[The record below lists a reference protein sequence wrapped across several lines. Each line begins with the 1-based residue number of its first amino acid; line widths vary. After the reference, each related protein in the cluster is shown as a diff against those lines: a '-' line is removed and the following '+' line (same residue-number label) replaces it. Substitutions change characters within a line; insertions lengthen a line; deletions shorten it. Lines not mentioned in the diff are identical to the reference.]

1 MEGSTGTPRHATVP
15 TDPTGTKGGPMG
27 LNELSGVL
35 WRERQLLELLLF
47 KLEEEQLILTSG
59 RTQWLG
65 HATRE
70 VESVLDQIRTAELG
84 RSIEADE
91 AAREV
96 GLPEGSGLR
105 AIAQAAPNPWNTLLG
120 EHHAAFV
127 DLTDQ
132 INQLAQGNREL
143 LSASH
148 RATRETLLSL
158 QETVDTYDPHGTAA
172 TAVAGASHLFDQA
185 L

>member
-1 MEGSTGTPRHATVP
+1 
-15 TDPTGTKGGPMG
+15 MG

-84 RSIEADE
+84 RAMEADE

-96 GLPEGSGLR
+96 GVPAGSGLR
-105 AIAQAAPNPWNTLLG
+105 AIANAARAPWDDLLA

-127 DLTDQ
+127 SLTDQ
-132 INQLAQGNREL
+132 INSLAQGNREL

-158 QETVDTYDPHGTAA
+158 QETVDTYDPKGVPSQQSSAA
-172 TAVAGASHLFDQA
+172 QLIDRA

>member
-1 MEGSTGTPRHATVP
+1 MS
-15 TDPTGTKGGPMG
+15 

-84 RSIEADE
+84 RAMEADE
-91 AAREV
+91 AARQIGV
-96 GLPEGSGLR
+96 PEGCGLR
-105 AIAQAAPNPWNTLLG
+105 TIAEAAPAPWNDLLV
-120 EHHAAFV
+120 EHHSAFV
-127 DLTDQ
+127 SLTDQ
-132 INQLAQGNREL
+132 INELAQGNREL

-158 QETVDTYDPHGTAA
+158 QETVDTYDPRGGAA
-172 TAVAGASHLFDQA
+172 SAVAGGSHLLDRA

>member
-1 MEGSTGTPRHATVP
+1 
-15 TDPTGTKGGPMG
+15 MG

-70 VESVLDQIRTAELG
+70 VEGVLDQIRVAELG
-84 RSIEADE
+84 RSVEADG
-91 AAREV
+91 AARDL
-96 GLPEGSGLR
+96 GLDPGSGLLAMAAR
-105 AIAQAAPNPWNTLLG
+105 AGSPWDELMR

-132 INQLAQGNREL
+132 INQLAQSNKEL
-143 LSASH
+143 LSSSH
-148 RATRETLLSL
+148 RATQETLMSL
-158 QETVDTYDPHGTAA
+158 QDTVRTYDVHGEASAA
-172 TAVAGASHLFDQA
+172 SGSVQLLDRA

>member
-1 MEGSTGTPRHATVP
+1 
-15 TDPTGTKGGPMG
+15 MG

-84 RSIEADE
+84 RAMEAD
-91 AAREV
+91 AAASEV
-96 GLPEGSGLR
+96 GVPIGSGLR
-105 AIAQAAPNPWNTLLG
+105 AIADAAPNPWNTLLAD
-120 EHHAAFV
+120 HHAAFV
-127 DLTDQ
+127 TLTDQ
-132 INQLAQGNREL
+132 INSLAGANREL

-158 QETVDTYDPHGTAA
+158 QETVDTYDPRGAA
-172 TAVAGASHLFDQA
+172 TASAAGARLLDRA

>member
-1 MEGSTGTPRHATVP
+1 
-15 TDPTGTKGGPMG
+15 MG

-70 VESVLDQIRTAELG
+70 VESVLEQVRAVELG
-84 RSIEADE
+84 RSVEAQN
-91 AAREV
+91 AAV
-96 GLPEGSGLR
+96 ALGLPEGSSLLALADR
-105 AIAQAAPNPWNTLLG
+105 APGPWNALLR
-120 EHHAAFV
+120 EHHEAFV
-127 DLTDQ
+127 DLTHQ
-132 INQLAQGNREL
+132 IRVLADANREL
-143 LSASH
+143 LSSSH
-148 RATRETLLSL
+148 RATQETLMSL
-158 QETVDTYDPHGTAA
+158 QDDTLRTYSAAGT
-172 TAVAGASHLFDQA
+172 TSGPTGSMRLLDEA

>member
-1 MEGSTGTPRHATVP
+1 
-15 TDPTGTKGGPMG
+15 MG

-70 VESVLDQIRTAELG
+70 VESVLDQIRGAELG
-84 RSIEADE
+84 RSIEADD
-91 AAREV
+91 AALEV
-96 GLPEGSGLR
+96 GVPTGSSLR
-105 AIAQAAPNPWNTLLG
+105 VLADAAPVPWDDLLM
-120 EHHAAFV
+120 EHYAAFV
-127 DLTDQ
+127 SLTDQ
-132 INQLAQGNREL
+132 INALAQGNRDL
-143 LSASH
+143 LSTSH
-148 RATRETLLSL
+148 RATRETLMSL
-158 QETVDTYDPHGTAA
+158 QESVQTYDPRGSAA
-172 TAVAGASHLFDQA
+172 NQSGDARLFDRA

>member
-1 MEGSTGTPRHATVP
+1 
-15 TDPTGTKGGPMG
+15 MG

-47 KLEEEQLILTSG
+47 KLEEEQLILSSG

-84 RSIEADE
+84 RSMEADE
-91 AAREV
+91 AARQV
-96 GLPEGSGLR
+96 GVPEGSGLR
-105 AIAQAAPNPWNTLLG
+105 AIADAAPAPWNGLLA
-120 EHHAAFV
+120 EHHTAFV
-127 DLTDQ
+127 TLTEQ
-132 INQLAQGNREL
+132 INSLAQGNRAL

-158 QETVDTYDPHGTAA
+158 QETVDTYDPTGTVQ
-172 TAVAGASHLFDQA
+172 AVAAGGPHLFDQA

>member
-1 MEGSTGTPRHATVP
+1 
-15 TDPTGTKGGPMG
+15 MG

-70 VESVLDQIRTAELG
+70 VESVLDQIRVVELG
-84 RSIEADE
+84 RSVEADG
-91 AAREV
+91 AALEL
-96 GLPEGSGLR
+96 GLEPGCGLLAMAER
-105 AIAQAAPNPWNTLLG
+105 AQSPWGELLRD
-120 EHHAAFV
+120 HHAAFV

-132 INQLAQGNREL
+132 INQLAQSNKEL
-143 LSASH
+143 LSSSH
-148 RATRETLLSL
+148 RATQETLMSL
-158 QETVDTYDPHGTAA
+158 QDTVRTYDVHGEAS
-172 TAVAGASHLFDQA
+172 GASGSVQLLDRA

>member
-1 MEGSTGTPRHATVP
+1 
-15 TDPTGTKGGPMG
+15 MG
-27 LNELSGVL
+27 LNELSAVL

-84 RSIEADE
+84 RSVEADE
-91 AAREV
+91 AARQV
-96 GLPEGSGLR
+96 GVPEGSSLR
-105 AIAQAAPNPWNTLLG
+105 LLAQRAPTPWDDLLG

-127 DLTDQ
+127 SLTDQ
-132 INQLAQGNREL
+132 INALAEGNRDL
-143 LSASH
+143 LSVSH
-148 RATRETLLSL
+148 LATRETLMGL
-158 QETVDTYDPHGTAA
+158 QESVQTYDPRGSSAA
-172 TAVAGASHLFDQA
+172 VNDWAQLLDQS

>member
-1 MEGSTGTPRHATVP
+1 MGGSDERARHDVRA
-15 TDPTGTKGGPMG
+15 DGRRTKGGQMG

-47 KLEEEQLILTSG
+47 KLEEEQLILSSG

-84 RSIEADE
+84 RAMEADD
-91 AAREV
+91 AARQV
-96 GLPEGSGLR
+96 GVPVGSGLR
-105 AIAQAAPNPWNTLLG
+105 AIAHAAPAPWGDLMAD
-120 EHHAAFV
+120 HHAAFV
-127 DLTDQ
+127 TLTDQ
-132 INQLAQGNREL
+132 INELAQGNREL

-158 QETVDTYDPHGTAA
+158 QETVGTYEKTGTA
-172 TAVAGASHLFDQA
+172 TSHGSGARLIDRA

>member
-1 MEGSTGTPRHATVP
+1 
-15 TDPTGTKGGPMG
+15 MG

-84 RSIEADE
+84 RSMEADE
-91 AAREV
+91 AARQV
-96 GLPEGSGLR
+96 GVPEGSSLR
-105 AIAQAAPNPWNTLLG
+105 VLADAAPVPWDDLLR
-120 EHHAAFV
+120 EHYTAFV
-127 DLTDQ
+127 SLTDQ
-132 INQLAQGNREL
+132 INVLAEGNRDL
-143 LSASH
+143 LATSH
-148 RATRETLLSL
+148 RATRETLMSL
-158 QETVDTYDPHGTAA
+158 QESVQTYDPRGSAA
-172 TAVAGASHLFDQA
+172 TQTGDARLFDRA

>member
-1 MEGSTGTPRHATVP
+1 
-15 TDPTGTKGGPMG
+15 MG

-84 RSIEADE
+84 RSLEADD
-91 AAREV
+91 AARQV
-96 GLPEGSGLR
+96 GLPPGSGLR
-105 AIAQAAPNPWNTLLG
+105 AMAQAAPSPWNDLLAD
-120 EHHAAFV
+120 HHQAFV
-127 DLTDQ
+127 TLTDQ

-158 QETVDTYDPHGTAA
+158 QESVDTYDPRGAA
-172 TAVAGASHLFDQA
+172 TSSSTDPRLVDRA

>member
-1 MEGSTGTPRHATVP
+1 MS
-15 TDPTGTKGGPMG
+15 
-27 LNELSGVL
+27 LNEFSGVL

-59 RTQWLG
+59 KTQWLG

-84 RSIEADE
+84 RAAEADA

-96 GLPEGSGLR
+96 GVPEGSSLLV
-105 AIAQAAPNPWNTLLG
+105 IASAAPSPWRELLS
-120 EHHAAFV
+120 EHHRAFV
-127 DLTDQ
+127 ELTEQ
-132 INQLAQGNREL
+132 VNELAEGNREL
-143 LSASH
+143 LATSS
-148 RATRETLLSL
+148 RAAQETLLSL
-158 QETVDTYDPHGTAA
+158 QESVQTYDDRGA
-172 TAVAGASHLFDQA
+172 TTPASTGASLLDQA

>member
-1 MEGSTGTPRHATVP
+1 
-15 TDPTGTKGGPMG
+15 MG

-70 VESVLDQIRTAELG
+70 VESVLEQIRTAELG
-84 RSIEADE
+84 RSMEADE
-91 AAREV
+91 AALEV
-96 GLPEGSGLR
+96 GVPVGSGLR
-105 AIAQAAPNPWNTLLG
+105 AIAGAAPAPWDTLLA

-127 DLTDQ
+127 SLTDQ
-132 INQLAQGNREL
+132 INELAQGNREL
-143 LSASH
+143 LAASH
-148 RATRETLLSL
+148 RATRETLMSL
-158 QETVDTYDPHGTAA
+158 QETVDTYDPRGGAA
-172 TAVAGASHLFDQA
+172 TAVAGTSHLLDQA

>member
-1 MEGSTGTPRHATVP
+1 
-15 TDPTGTKGGPMG
+15 MG

-47 KLEEEQLILTSG
+47 KLEEEQMILTSG

-84 RSIEADE
+84 RSVEADD
-91 AAREV
+91 AARHV
-96 GLPEGSGLR
+96 G
-105 AIAQAAPNPWNTLLG
+105 APLDCSLLELARHAPAPWDELLT

-127 DLTDQ
+127 VLTEQ
-132 INQLAQGNREL
+132 IAGLADGNREL
-143 LSASH
+143 LQTSH
-148 RATRETLLSL
+148 RATQETLMSL
-158 QETVDTYDPHGTAA
+158 QETVQTYDPRGAQSSA
-172 TAVAGASHLFDQA
+172 TGSMLLDRA

>member
-1 MEGSTGTPRHATVP
+1 
-15 TDPTGTKGGPMG
+15 MG

-47 KLEEEQLILTSG
+47 KLEEEQLILSSG

-84 RSIEADE
+84 RAMEADE

-96 GLPEGSGLR
+96 GVPEGSGLR
-105 AIAQAAPNPWNTLLG
+105 MIADAAPAPWNELLG

-127 DLTDQ
+127 TLTEQ
-132 INQLAQGNREL
+132 INSLAQGNREL

-158 QETVDTYDPHGTAA
+158 QETVDTYDPTGSAQ
-172 TAVAGASHLFDQA
+172 AVPAGGSHLFDQA

>member
-1 MEGSTGTPRHATVP
+1 
-15 TDPTGTKGGPMG
+15 MG

-84 RSIEADE
+84 RAMEAEE
-91 AAREV
+91 AARQL
-96 GLPEGSGLR
+96 GLEPGMRAAQARRGSTRTVERPAGRAPRGLR
-105 AIAQAAPNPWNTLLG
+105 QPHRRDQRAGPGQPRAAVRLAPRDARD
-120 EHHAAFV
+120 AA
-127 DLTDQ
+127 
-132 INQLAQGNREL
+132 R
-143 LSASH
+143 
-148 RATRETLLSL
+148 L
-158 QETVDTYDPHGTAA
+158 QETVDTYDPRGGAA
-172 TAVAGASHLFDQA
+172 SAVAGGSHLLDRA

>member
-1 MEGSTGTPRHATVP
+1 
-15 TDPTGTKGGPMG
+15 MG

-84 RSIEADE
+84 RSMEADE
-91 AAREV
+91 AARQV
-96 GLPEGSGLR
+96 GVPVGSGLR
-105 AIAQAAPNPWNTLLG
+105 LIAQAAPSPWDDLLAD
-120 EHHAAFV
+120 HHAAFV
-127 DLTDQ
+127 TLTDQ
-132 INQLAQGNREL
+132 INQLASSNREL

-158 QETVDTYDPHGTAA
+158 QETVDTYDPHGAA
-172 TAVAGASHLFDQA
+172 TASATGARLLDRA

>member
-1 MEGSTGTPRHATVP
+1 
-15 TDPTGTKGGPMG
+15 MG

-47 KLEEEQLILTSG
+47 KLEEEQLLLTSG

-84 RSIEADE
+84 RAMEADD

-96 GLPEGSGLR
+96 GVPEGSSLMVL
-105 AIAQAAPNPWNTLLG
+105 AQEAPAPWDDLLLA
-120 EHHAAFV
+120 HHEAFV
-127 DLTDQ
+127 SLTDQ
-132 INQLAQGNREL
+132 INDLAEGNRDL
-143 LSASH
+143 LATSH
-148 RATRETLLSL
+148 RATQETLMSL
-158 QETVDTYDPHGTAA
+158 QENVQTYDPRGSA
-172 TAVAGASHLFDQA
+172 TSATGSVQLLDQS

>member
-1 MEGSTGTPRHATVP
+1 
-15 TDPTGTKGGPMG
+15 MG
-27 LNELSGVL
+27 LNELSSVL
-35 WRERQLLELLLF
+35 WHERQLLELLLF

-84 RSIEADE
+84 RSLEADD
-91 AAREV
+91 AARQV
-96 GLPEGSGLR
+96 GVPVGSGLR
-105 AIAQAAPNPWNTLLG
+105 AIANAAPAPWNDLLAD
-120 EHHAAFV
+120 HHAAFV

-132 INQLAQGNREL
+132 INALAQGNREL
-143 LSASH
+143 LSSSH

-158 QETVDTYDPHGTAA
+158 QDSVDTYDPSGAA
-172 TAVAGASHLFDQA
+172 ASSAVDPRLLDRA